1 MKLLP
6 KAAAAAAVF
15 AALLAA
21 PPALACSKAQALAK
35 ADAVSARMQVLAK
48 QDPKRLQAVV
58 PKVEKAS
65 QKLRDA
71 LEKNPNNLDDICG
84 YFDDVLA
91 EMR

>member
-1 MKLLP
+1 MKSLLT
-6 KAAAAAAVF
+6 AAVT

-21 PPALACSKAQALAK
+21 PPALACSKREAQAK
-35 ADAVSARMQVLAK
+35 ADAVSARMQALAK
-48 QDPKRLQAVV
+48 QDPKRLRAVV

-71 LEKNPNNLDDICG
+71 LEKNPNDLNEICR

-91 EMR
+91 EMN